1 MLLAVAALAACSGAA
16 AEAELTD
23 VTWTLTELEGS
34 APLADTNV
42 HLVIS
47 ADGSLAG
54 SGGCNRYMGG
64 VTFGDGEITFG
75 PNLASTRMAC
85 EEAVMAQESAYLD
98 LLERVSGYEI
108 GGGELRLTDSNGNV
122 LARFQAS

>member
-1 MLLAVAALAACSGAA
+1 
-16 AEAELTD
+16 
-23 VTWTLTELEGS
+23 
-34 APLADTNV
+34 
-42 HLVIS
+42 
-47 ADGSLAG
+47 
-54 SGGCNRYMGG
+54 MGG